1 MPSNQ
6 IDTDAQFSQPDRKP
20 GRALWILSQPRVG
33 SMMLCDTLNNTGLF
47 PKPNFQEYFYHE
59 PLLFQDMDRSPN
71 SSTVN
76 LEEGMFW
83 LRDIP
88 SLFSRENRRIQSAL
102 LYKPNSEVVALM
114 QTEKYRAYR
123 ALLVNIFLKRGVPK
137 FAKIHAR
144 HRLLFLDNT
153 LIENEK
159 FNHFFQER
167 DYIVIDRQDKVA
179 QTVSLFFSTKK
190 GQVIVTDSS
199 SEEWHVDTVPYDEK
213 RLLMIYRFLT
223 MEERFD
229 WGPLLNEIGKHTTA
243 RISHISFEDLVV
255 SPAAV
260 LQRCLSDDLGYT
272 NTAGSIKSGLEKLQV
287 RKSTRRESAEYIERF
302 RSTLRKLGYLS
313 N

>member
-6 IDTDAQFSQPDRKP
+6 IDPNAQRPQPDEEP
-20 GRALWILSQPRVG
+20 GRPLWILSQPRVG

-59 PLLFQDMDRSPN
+59 PLLFRDMDRGPN
-71 SSTVN
+71 GSTIN
-76 LEEGMFW
+76 LEEGVFW
-83 LRDIP
+83 LKDIP

-123 ALLVNIFLKRGVPK
+123 TLLANIFLKRGFPN
-137 FAKIHAR
+137 FTKIHAR

-159 FNHFFQER
+159 FNHTFQER

-179 QTVSLFFSTKK
+179 QSVSLFFSTRK

-199 SEEWHVDTVPYDEK
+199 SEEWHSDTVPYDEK

-229 WGPLLNEIGKHTTA
+229 WAPFLDGIKKYTTA
-243 RISHISFEDLVV
+243 RVSHISFEDLVV
-255 SPAAV
+255 SPATV
-260 LQRCLSDDLGYT
+260 LQRCLSDDLGYPH
-272 NTAGSIKSGLEKLQV
+272 TASSIKLGLEKLQI
-287 RKSTRRESAEYIERF
+287 RKATRRESAEYIERF
-302 RSTLRKLGYLS
+302 RSTLRKLGYLA